1 MFQAT
6 GVGIISGYVLF
17 PLSKSVI
24 TDAQKKSS
32 VMAQATQEMK
42 KILADK
48 NAKITNMLMY
58 GFQFPGRT
66 GKIKQELDHESFQ
79 YG

>member
-1 MFQAT
+1 MYSLPNNPDAIPLFTETFVKDVPAT

-32 VMAQATQEMK
+32 VMAQAAQEMK
-42 KILADK
+42 KIWQTKMPRLP
-48 NAKITNMLMY
+48 IC
-58 GFQFPGRT
+58 
-66 GKIKQELDHESFQ
+66 
-79 YG
+79 